1 MTSRSE
7 PSPEALSVPEPGG
20 DSDVYD
26 THYRLVVQNAP
37 DYAIFTMD
45 LEGII
50 RTWNPAAARIMGY
63 NQAEI
68 VGQTAALIFTAED
81 RAAGVPERE
90 MRAARETG
98 KAEDVRWHLR
108 KDGSRFWANGI
119 MTALNDDSGQCVGL
133 AKIVSDATQR
143 KQMEDALRQS
153 EQRFRQAIEQLP
165 LSTQIVAQDGRL
177 LQVNHASESLL
188 GLTVEEL
195 RERNLFQ
202 VEQLAATGVTELLQR
217 AFAGEAVTGQPVCYV
232 PARGPRA
239 GETIWIETLAY
250 PVKDDTGQVGEVVIV
265 QADVTERRYAE
276 DALRHTQKLES
287 IGVLAGGIAHD
298 FNNMLT
304 GILGNTALALGER
317 STEQARP
324 FLEEV
329 IQGAERA
336 AQLTRELLAYAG
348 KAKMYPQSV
357 DLCKALPEVSRLIR
371 AAMSKK
377 VSVQFDL
384 ERSCPLIEADPAQLQ
399 QLVMNLVLN
408 AADAYGSETGT
419 VIVRARYE
427 AVAEDYLRRHFAS
440 YELTPGHYAC
450 LEVADTGMGMDD
462 ETQRRIFDPFFTTK
476 FLGRG
481 LGLSAVLGIVRAHH
495 GGLRLTSAPGAG
507 TTFTVLLPA
516 SSIPAATTEIVPPA
530 EGLHG
535 SGRVLVIEDEIA
547 IRRMVKIGLE
557 AYGYTVTLAEN
568 GREGLEQLERKG
580 GQVDLVVLDI
590 AMPVMGGEEV
600 MREIQRLYPGLPV
613 VIMTGLGDMDA
624 MNQLRE
630 HGIRG
635 FMEKPFTPEHLARE
649 VKRVLAPGAH
659 SLNRRAASSSSKNLS
674 NI

>member
-1 MTSRSE
+1 MTSGSE
-7 PSPEALSVPEPGG
+7 PSRDALSVPEPGAQ
-20 DSDVYD
+20 SDVYD

-63 NQAEI
+63 SEAEI

-81 RAAGVPERE
+81 RAAGIPERE
-90 MRAARETG
+90 MRAAREAG

-119 MTALNDDSGQCVGL
+119 MTALNDDSGRCVGL

-165 LSTQIVAQDGRL
+165 LSTQIVAPDGRL
-177 LQVNHASESLL
+177 LQVNHASEALL

-202 VEQLAATGVTELLQR
+202 VEQLAATGVTGLLQR

-250 PVKDDTGQVGEVVIV
+250 PVKDETGQVKEVVVV

-304 GILGNTALALGER
+304 GIMGNTALALREPSIG
-317 STEQARP
+317 QARP
-324 FLEEV
+324 FLDEV
-329 IQGAERA
+329 ILAAERA

-348 KAKMYPQSV
+348 KARVYAQTI
-357 DLCKALPEVSRLIR
+357 DLRKALPELSRLVQ

-384 ERSCPLIEADPAQLQ
+384 DATCPAIEADLGQLQ

-408 AADAYGSETGT
+408 AADAYGTETGT
-419 VIVRARYE
+419 VVVRSRCKDVTA
-427 AVAEDYLRRHFAS
+427 DYLRRHFAS
-440 YELTPGHYAC
+440 YELPPGRYVC
-450 LEVADTGMGMDD
+450 LEVEDTGVGMDD

-495 GGLRLTSAPGAG
+495 GGLQLTSAPGKG

-516 SSIPAATTEIVPPA
+516 SAAPAPAVESASPA
-530 EGLHG
+530 ETLGG
-535 SGRVLVIEDEIA
+535 NGVVLVVEDEGA
-547 IRRMVKIGLE
+547 VRRVAKVGLE

-568 GREGLEQLERKG
+568 GREGLEQLERLAG
-580 GQVDLVVLDI
+580 RVDLVLLDL
-590 AMPVMGGEEV
+590 AMPVMDGEET
-600 MREIQRLYPGLPV
+600 MGEIQRLYPDVPV
-613 VIMTGLGDMDA
+613 VIITGLGDFDA
-624 MNQLRE
+624 LNQLRGL
-630 HGIRG
+630 GISG
-635 FMEKPFTPEHLARE
+635 FLEKPFNPDQLAKE
-649 VKRVLAPGAH
+649 V
-659 SLNRRAASSSSKNLS
+659 RRAMATGARGLDRRHRNRPELAT
-674 NI
+674 

>member
-1 MTSRSE
+1 MTIRSE
-7 PSPEALSVPEPGG
+7 SSADVPGLPEPEGKP
-20 DSDVYD
+20 DVYD
-26 THYRLVVQNAP
+26 THYRLVVKNAP

-63 NQAEI
+63 TEAEI
-68 VGQTAALIFTAED
+68 VGQTAAVIFTPED
-81 RAAGVPERE
+81 RTAGVPEGE
-90 MRAARETG
+90 MQGARETG

-119 MTALNDDSGQCVGL
+119 MTALYDDRGQCVGL

-165 LSTQIVAQDGRL
+165 LSTQIVAPDGRL
-177 LQVNHASESLL
+177 LQVNHASEALL

-202 VEQLAATGVTELLQR
+202 VDQLSATGVTELLQR
-217 AFAGEAVTGQPVCYV
+217 AFTGATATAPPASYV

-250 PVKDDTGQVGEVVIV
+250 PVKDESGLVREVVVV

-304 GILGNTALALGER
+304 GILGNTSLALHER
-317 STEQARP
+317 SIEQARP
-324 FLEEV
+324 LLDEV
-329 IQGAERA
+329 IRAAERA
-336 AQLTRELLAYAG
+336 AQLIHELLAYAG
-348 KAKMYPQSV
+348 KARVYPQSI
-357 DLCKALPEVSRLIR
+357 DLHKALPELSRLIQP
-371 AAMSKK
+371 AMSKK
-377 VSVQFDL
+377 VRVQFDL
-384 ERSCPLIEADPAQLQ
+384 DESCPPVEADLGQLQ

-408 AADAYGSETGT
+408 AAEAYGTETGT
-419 VIVRARYE
+419 VVVRTRFEDVGA
-427 AVAEDYLRRHFAS
+427 DYLRRHFAS
-440 YELTPGHYAC
+440 YELPPARYVY
-450 LEVADTGMGMDD
+450 LEVADAGMGMDD

-507 TTFTVLLPA
+507 TTFTVLLPPA
-516 SSIPAATTEIVPPA
+516 GTPAPATESGPAAET
-530 EGLHG
+530 LRG
-535 SGRVLVIEDEIA
+535 SGVVLVVEDEDGVRVVA
-547 IRRMVKIGLE
+547 KVSLE

-568 GREGLEQLERKG
+568 GKEALEQLERSAG
-580 GQVDLVVLDI
+580 RVDLVLLDI
-590 AMPVMGGEEV
+590 AMPVMDGEET
-600 MREIQRLYPGLPV
+600 MREIQRLHPDLAV
-613 VIMTGLGDMDA
+613 VVMTGLGDIVA
-624 MNQLRE
+624 MNQLRQL
-630 HGIRG
+630 GISG
-635 FMEKPFTPEHLARE
+635 FLEKPFTPEHLASE
-649 VKRVLAPGAH
+649 VKRVMAIGSRGLD
-659 SLNRRAASSSSKNLS
+659 RRAVTVS
-674 NI
+674 

>member
-1 MTSRSE
+1 MKSRSE
-7 PSPEALSVPEPGG
+7 PSPEALGVPEPGG
-20 DSDVYD
+20 NSDVYD

-63 NQAEI
+63 TEAEI

-165 LSTQIVAQDGRL
+165 LSTQIVAPDGRL
-177 LQVNHASESLL
+177 LQVNHASEALL

-250 PVKDDTGQVGEVVIV
+250 PVKDDTGHVKEVVVV

-276 DALRHTQKLES
+276 DALRHTQRLQS

-304 GILGNTALALGER
+304 GILGNTSLALGVR

-329 IQGAERA
+329 IQGVERA

-348 KAKMYPQSV
+348 KAQVYPQSV
-357 DLCKALPEVSRLIR
+357 DLCKALPELSRLIR

-384 ERSCPLIEADPAQLQ
+384 ERSPLIEADPAQLQ

-408 AADAYGSETGT
+408 AAEAYGSETGT
-419 VIVRARYE
+419 VVVRARCE
-427 AVAEDYLRRHFAS
+427 DVTADYLRRHFAT
-440 YELTPGHYAC
+440 YELSPGRYVC
-450 LEVADTGMGMDD
+450 LEVEDTGMGMDD

-516 SSIPAATTEIVPPA
+516 SSIPAATTEIVPSA

-547 IRRMVKIGLE
+547 IRRIVKIGLE
-557 AYGYTVTLAEN
+557 AYGYSVTLAEN
-568 GREGLEQLERKG
+568 GKEGLEQLERTG

-613 VIMTGLGDMDA
+613 VIMTGLGDMDT
-624 MNQLRE
+624 MNQMRE
-630 HGIRG
+630 HGISR

-649 VKRVLAPGAH
+649 VKRVLAPGGPQ
-659 SLNRRAASSSSKNLS
+659 LNRRAARSSSK
-674 NI
+674 

>member
-1 MTSRSE
+1 MTI
-7 PSPEALSVPEPGG
+7 PSKPSGDALGVPEPEGT
-20 DSDVYD
+20 DVYD

-45 LEGII
+45 LKGVI

-63 NQAEI
+63 SEAEI
-68 VGQTAALIFTAED
+68 VGQTAAVIFTPED

-119 MTALNDDSGQCVGL
+119 MTALNDDRGQCVGL

-165 LSTQIVAQDGRL
+165 LSTQIVAPDGRL
-177 LQVNHASESLL
+177 LQVNHASEALL

-202 VEQLAATGVTELLQR
+202 VEQLAATGVTGLLQR
-217 AFAGEAVTGQPVCYV
+217 AFAGETVTSPPVSYV

-250 PVKDDTGQVGEVVIV
+250 PVKDESGQVLEVVVV

-304 GILGNTALALGER
+304 GILGNVSLALNER
-317 STEQARP
+317 SIEQARP
-324 FLEEV
+324 YLDEV
-329 IQGAERA
+329 SLAAERA

-348 KAKMYPQSV
+348 KARVYPQAI
-357 DLCKALPEVSRLIR
+357 DLHKALPELSRLIQ
-371 AAMSKK
+371 AAMPKK
-377 VSVQFDL
+377 VSVRFDL
-384 ERSCPLIEADPAQLQ
+384 DESCPAIEADLGQLQ

-408 AADAYGSETGT
+408 AADAYQTGTGT
-419 VIVRARYE
+419 VVIRTRRCEDLQA
-427 AVAEDYLRRHFAS
+427 DYLRRHFAS
-440 YELTPGHYAC
+440 YELLPGRYVC
-450 LEVADTGMGMDD
+450 LEVVDTGMGMDD
-462 ETQRRIFDPFFTTK
+462 ETQQRIFDPFFTTK

-495 GGLRLTSAPGAG
+495 GGLRLTSAVGKG
-507 TTFTVLLPA
+507 TTFTVLFPPSA
-516 SSIPAATTEIVPPA
+516 MPVRAAESRPAAEA
-530 EGLHG
+530 LRG
-535 SGRVLVIEDEIA
+535 SGVVLVVEDEGA
-547 IRRMVKIGLE
+547 VRKVAQLSLE
-557 AYGYTVTLAEN
+557 RYGYTVILAEN
-568 GREGLEQLERKG
+568 GKEALERLERFAES
-580 GQVDLVVLDI
+580 VDLVLLDI
-590 AMPVMGGEEV
+590 AMPVMGGDET
-600 MREIQRLYPGLPV
+600 MREIQRRYPGLPV
-613 VIMTGLGDMDA
+613 VVMTGLGDFDGID
-624 MNQLRE
+624 QLRGL
-630 HGIRG
+630 GING
-635 FMEKPFTPEHLARE
+635 FLEKPFTPEYVARE
-649 VKRVLAPGAH
+649 VKRVLAQDE
-659 SLNRRAASSSSKNLS
+659 L
-674 NI
+674 